1 MVDDDVLLLVRDYVD
16 HGELLDL
23 ADLPGWL
30 QRIPTERPELAEFTI
45 GCYVMA
51 SERCPWAWEGLIR
64 LLGETQGR
72 EPLVLMHWA
81 CDVVSGRRRKPPKP
95 RGQPRMDDRNLR
107 LYLAYLTL
115 GADENKEETLE
126 IALGWDES
134 TIRKNL
140 PSPASANG
148 VGAQILRDLLTGR

>member
-1 MVDDDVLLLVRDYVD
+1 
-16 HGELLDL
+16 
-23 ADLPGWL
+23 
-30 QRIPTERPELAEFTI
+30 
-45 GCYVMA
+45 
-51 SERCPWAWEGLIR
+51 
-64 LLGETQGR
+64 
-72 EPLVLMHWA
+72 MHWA

-95 RGQPRMDDRNLR
+95 RGQRRMDDRNLR

-115 GADENKEETLE
+115 GADENAEETLE